1 MGAFGYDIDGST
13 VVKGIDMGAVLL
25 WLLRGRRGPGWCV
38 LLLIYPLTQWLEQ
51 PLVQA
56 VRGCRALSAY
66 GSFLMNFLISV
77 ELLLALFALGKL
89 NFSPFALVSFSCSGV
104 WVSPVEHSVLDFS
117 GGPACTALGSTVDT
131 FSSRGSGKFLHIFY
145 VAVNSNPGAF
155 GLHSCRMEKR
165 AQSMLLVVAS
175 LSSVRTLEVEHY
187 FYERSHFLS
196 PR

>member
-1 MGAFGYDIDGST
+1 MRSRAHGRHELGWLGCLWYGIDGST
-13 VVKGIDMGAVLL
+13 VVKGIDMGVVLL
-25 WLLRGRRGPGWCV
+25 WLLRGRSGPGWCV

-89 NFSPFALVSFSCSGV
+89 DFSTFALVSFSPGSGV
-104 WVSPVEHSVLDFS
+104 WVLPVEHCELDFS

-131 FSSRGSGKFLHIFY
+131 FSSRCSGKIYTFSTFE
-145 VAVNSNPGAF
+145 S
-155 GLHSCRMEKR
+155 
-165 AQSMLLVVAS
+165 
-175 LSSVRTLEVEHY
+175 
-187 FYERSHFLS
+187 
-196 PR
+196 